1 MRTKRVLINIIT
13 GVFGKFSNIIFQF
26 VSRTLFIYLLGGT
39 YLGVYGLFS
48 QVLSVLS
55 LAELGIGNAIVF
67 KLYKSIAT
75 NDTKR
80 TQALMNFYGKAYRR
94 IGFFILVAG
103 LCVTPF
109 VKYIAKSDVVIPD
122 LQMIYVLYVISS
134 ATSYL
139 FIFKSAYLVANQ
151 QEYIY
156 TIIRTV
162 FNFLQIVGQ
171 LLVLYL
177 TKSFICYLIAQIT
190 IDFLKNVYVSRT
202 CNRMYPFLRKV
213 KQENLE
219 KKEVGNIFK
228 DVKALVIV
236 KVSEVMVNSTD
247 NIIVSS
253 IVGIVQSGMFTNYTN
268 ITIHIN
274 QVINT
279 MIYAVNASIGN
290 YNAVESEENKY
301 QMFKNIGFL
310 VNWIFSASTICLF
323 TLINPFIILWIG
335 KSWLFSMILVFVL
348 CFNFYIVG
356 TQNIVWTFR
365 QTMGLFVHGKYKPLV
380 SVAVNLVVS
389 IVLTNYLGIIGVL
402 IGTSITHIFVDVWF
416 DPLIVHKYGFKRSVK
431 PYYFWYLRNTALL
444 FIAGG
449 ITYAVSNIFSSYSV
463 VVFMW
468 RFFCSIIIPN
478 TIFYVANRKKE
489 EMQFVKIKFNA
500 LFGRF
505 RKKKLSVSAPVEIS

>member
-1 MRTKRVLINIIT
+1 MRTKRVLINIVT

-26 VSRTLFIYLLGGT
+26 VSRTLFIYLLGAT

-80 TQALMNFYGKAYRR
+80 IQALMNFYGKAYRK
-94 IGFFILVAG
+94 IGLFVLITG
-103 LCVTPF
+103 LCFTPF
-109 VKYIAKSDVVIPD
+109 VKLIAKSDTVIPD
-122 LQMIYVLYVISS
+122 LQFIYILYVISS
-134 ATSYL
+134 ATSYF
-139 FIFKSAYLVANQ
+139 FIFKSAFLVANQ

-162 FNFLQIVGQ
+162 FNFLQIVVQ

-177 TKSFICYLIAQIT
+177 TRSFIYYLIAQIT
-190 IDFLKNVYVSRT
+190 IDFLKNVYVSSI
-202 CNRMYPFLRKV
+202 CNRMYPFLRKI
-213 KQENLE
+213 KGESLE
-219 KKEVGNIFK
+219 KKEVSNIFK

-247 NIIVSS
+247 NIIVST
-253 IVGIVQSGMFTNYTN
+253 IVGIIESGMFTNYTN

-279 MIYAVNASIGN
+279 IIYALNASIGN

-301 QMFKNIGFL
+301 KMFKNISFL
-310 VNWIFSASTICLF
+310 INWIFSAASICLF

-335 KSWLFSMILVFVL
+335 KPWLFSMMLVFVL

-380 SVAVNLVVS
+380 SVAVNLIVS
-389 IVLTNYLGIIGVL
+389 IVLTNYIGIIGVL
-402 IGTSITHIFVDVWF
+402 IGTSITHIFVDAWF
-416 DPLIVHKYGFKRSVK
+416 DPWIVHKHGFKRSVK
-431 PYYFWYLRNTALL
+431 PYYIWYLRNTVIL
-444 FIAGG
+444 FLAGG
-449 ITYAVSNIFSSYSV
+449 ITYVISNVFPSYSMLAFV
-463 VVFMW
+463 W
-468 RFFCSIIIPN
+468 RFICSIVIPS
-478 TIFYVANRKKE
+478 TILYVTNRKRE
-489 EMQFVKIKFNA
+489 EMQFVKIK
-500 LFGRF
+500 LHSLCGRF
-505 RKKKLSVSAPVEIS
+505 RKNKLDVEVGVS